1 MAGFF
6 NLEAAWRALWA
17 GKGGIP
23 STAADGID
31 YAFPNNRTLYWDNAA
46 GTASIAGITVNAS
59 NQVEFGPRD
68 SGAATITGTGA
79 TGTVTLS
86 KKTGLLT
93 SAALTTA
100 AAGTHTVTLTN
111 TKISATSVI
120 VANARLAAGV
130 GAATTGIPLVT
141 KVTAGSGTV
150 DIVVTNIAA
159 AAALNGTIEIV
170 FEIVS

>member
-6 NLEAAWRALWA
+6 NLEAAWRAWFA

-23 STAADGID
+23 STAGDGID
-31 YAFPNNRTLYWDNAA
+31 SALPNNKTIYWDNAA

-59 NQVEFGPRD
+59 NQVELGPRD
-68 SGAATITGTGA
+68 SGTATATGTGA
-79 TGTVTLS
+79 TATATLS
-86 KKTGLLT
+86 KKTGIIT
-93 SAALTTA
+93 SEALTTA
-100 AAGTHTVTLTN
+100 AAGTYTLTLTN
-111 TKISATSVI
+111 TKIAAASVI
-120 VANARLAAGV
+120 VCNARQKSATAGV
-130 GAATTGIPLVT
+130 PMVT
-141 KVTAGSGTV
+141 KVTPGSGTV

>member
-46 GTASIAGITVNAS
+46 GTASIAGIVVNAA
-59 NQVEFGPRD
+59 NQVELGPRD
-68 SGAATITGTGA
+68 SGTATATGTGA
-79 TGTVTLS
+79 TATATLS
-86 KKTGLLT
+86 KKTGIIT
-93 SAALTTA
+93 SEALTTA
-100 AAGTHTVTLTN
+100 AAGTYTLTLTN
-111 TKISATSVI
+111 TKIAAGSVI
-120 VANARLAAGV
+120 VCNARRKSATAGV
-130 GAATTGIPLVT
+130 PMVT
-141 KVTAGSGTV
+141 KVTPGSGTV
-150 DIVVTNIAA
+150 DIEVTNIHAA
-159 AAALNGTIEIV
+159 NAINGTIDVV

>member
-31 YAFPNNRTLYWDNAA
+31 YAFPNNRSLIWDNAA
-46 GTASIAGITVNAS
+46 GTATVTGITVNAS

-68 SGAATITGTGA
+68 SGTATATGTGA
-79 TGTVTLS
+79 TATATLS
-86 KKTGLLT
+86 KKTGIIT
-93 SAALTTA
+93 SEALTTA
-100 AAGTHTVTLTN
+100 AAGTYTLTLTN
-111 TKISATSVI
+111 TKIAASSV
-120 VANARLAAGV
+120 VLAEARMV
-130 GAATTGIPLVT
+130 SATTGTPLVT
-141 KVTAGSGTV
+141 KVTAGSGSV
-150 DIVVTNIAA
+150 VIVVTNIAA

-170 FEIVS
+170 FEIIS